1 MRACAPGWKRE
12 PIYQLERRLDSLTE
26 AISGQVQGPIFA
38 ASLPIAAQIHVSCV
52 REVSFLKLRT
62 CHLEVVVVIY
72 APDTPTGTGEP
83 PNMEQCMSSEAQ
95 EQRERRSGTRTL
107 IDKMLTERQR
117 MLVLFERVAGVE
129 PYADEMPNNDLL
141 QEFSQILVD
150 YIASGHFGLYER
162 IAEGKERRRGIVKLA
177 DELYP
182 RIANTTQAAIE
193 FNDVCETANG
203 DSIGGNLSN
212 MLSKLGEEIAVRI
225 ELEDQLI
232 SEMIG

>member
-1 MRACAPGWKRE
+1 
-12 PIYQLERRLDSLTE
+12 
-26 AISGQVQGPIFA
+26 
-38 ASLPIAAQIHVSCV
+38 
-52 REVSFLKLRT
+52 
-62 CHLEVVVVIY
+62 
-72 APDTPTGTGEP
+72 
-83 PNMEQCMSSEAQ
+83 MSSEAQ

>member
-1 MRACAPGWKRE
+1 
-12 PIYQLERRLDSLTE
+12 
-26 AISGQVQGPIFA
+26 
-38 ASLPIAAQIHVSCV
+38 
-52 REVSFLKLRT
+52 
-62 CHLEVVVVIY
+62 
-72 APDTPTGTGEP
+72 
-83 PNMEQCMSSEAQ
+83 MSSEAQ

-162 IAEGKERRRGIVKLA
+162 ISEGKERRRGIVKLA

-193 FNDVCETANG
+193 FNDVYEKANG
-203 DSIGGNLSN
+203 DSIGENLSN

-232 SEMIG
+232 SEMIS

>member
-1 MRACAPGWKRE
+1 
-12 PIYQLERRLDSLTE
+12 
-26 AISGQVQGPIFA
+26 
-38 ASLPIAAQIHVSCV
+38 
-52 REVSFLKLRT
+52 
-62 CHLEVVVVIY
+62 
-72 APDTPTGTGEP
+72 
-83 PNMEQCMSSEAQ
+83 MSSEAQ

-107 IDKMLTERQR
+107 IDKMLTERQK

-129 PYADEMPNNDLL
+129 PYADEMPNDELL

-162 IAEGKERRRGIVKLA
+162 ISEGKERRRGIVKLA
-177 DELYP
+177 EELYP

-193 FNDVCETANG
+193 FNDVYEKANG
-203 DSIGGNLSN
+203 ESIGENLST
-212 MLSKLGEEIAVRI
+212 MLSKLGEELAVRI